1 MSILRIE
8 DVPKHIVKE
17 IKRRHILQM
26 IADSKGDF
34 NLRNDAPKYYKKFV
48 KWVDYFIIT
57 VILSSAVFIAW
68 RLVVGLK

>member
-8 DVPKHIVKE
+8 DVPNHIVKE

-26 IADSKGDF
+26 IADRKGSF
-34 NLRNDAPKYYKKFV
+34 NLRNDAPKYYKKV
-48 KWVDYFIIT
+48 VGWTDYFIIT
-57 VILSSAVFIAW
+57 VILSSAVFIVW